1 MVIKKAMIYRHG
13 NQYNPL
19 LPSEFIVSVYI
30 TTYIIRG
37 FDVNAGT
44 KHFTRLW
51 CHPDVL
57 Q

>member
-37 FDVNAGT
+37 FDVNPGT

-51 CHPDVL
+51 YHPDVL
-57 Q
+57 